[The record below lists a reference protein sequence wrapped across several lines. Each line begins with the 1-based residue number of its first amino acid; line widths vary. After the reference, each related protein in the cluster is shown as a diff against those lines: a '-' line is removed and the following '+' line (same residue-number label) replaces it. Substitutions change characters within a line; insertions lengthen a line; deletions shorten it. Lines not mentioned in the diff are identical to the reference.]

1 MLSGVF
7 LVAGNKKPKAVDA
20 AADAAGK
27 AFGEGMKA
35 AKGLFGGAKKKKK

>member
-1 MLSGVF
+1 MA
-7 LVAGNKKPKAVDA
+7 AGNKKPKAVDA

-27 AFGEGMKA
+27 MMGEGMKA